1 MVGLL
6 KDVCSACDAPFN
18 LLEFSIQPAALRR
31 QLPLNR
37 LQWARRRLAAA
48 WRRRRIGDNV

>member
-37 LQWARRRLAAA
+37 LQ
-48 WRRRRIGDNV
+48 